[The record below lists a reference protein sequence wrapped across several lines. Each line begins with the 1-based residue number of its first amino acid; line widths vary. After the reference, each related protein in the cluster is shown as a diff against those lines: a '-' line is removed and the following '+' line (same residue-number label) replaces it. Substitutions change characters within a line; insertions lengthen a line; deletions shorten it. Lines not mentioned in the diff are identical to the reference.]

1 MIRLLLLLR
10 WQMIAADATFGA
22 RSACACVCFDS
33 RPCSRAAHMQL
44 ATHDSSCSVFTR
56 NAEWDTKRS
65 VIRLST
71 IGSVRC
77 SSVVSQWIGAQWI
90 GTLQTQWMGKQCG
103 DCWILTQ
110 TYRTP
115 MVVIGS
121 NDRNEW
127 IGTNSGSQLLSCCC
141 LSCAILEFWT
151 QHVIGES
158 CRGVIRTHTGCV
170 CLFLLVLNNVCI
182 RRHGNVHNLFE
193 YLRHAIR
200 CAQMK
205 TKLS

>member
-1 MIRLLLLLR
+1 MGHKAQCDQAQYDRL
-10 WQMIAADATFGA
+10 
-22 RSACACVCFDS
+22 SA
-33 RPCSRAAHMQL
+33 MQL
-44 ATHDSSCSVFTR
+44 SLVAM
-56 NAEWDTKRS
+56 
-65 VIRLST
+65 L
-71 IGSVRC
+71 
-77 SSVVSQWIGAQWI
+77 WIGAQWI

-121 NDRNEW
+121 NDL
-127 IGTNSGSQLLSCCC
+127 SGLAQTVDHSCCLAVV